1 MSTAKCSPTRSAS
14 ATARSLKEGHSHQE
28 INIVTKKHISRR
40 TFLRGMGVGL
50 SLPLLESMV
59 PAQTPLA
66 KTVANP
72 QIRLGLCFMPH
83 GAVMA
88 NWTPAEQGALKLSP
102 TLLALEPYK
111 DQVVVIS
118 NLVHAMAGPQGPG
131 DNGGDH
137 TRCPAVFLNGVH
149 PKRTDGADIRAGVTI
164 DQIAAQKIGQQT
176 LLPSLELAVED
187 YSGLVGSCDVGF
199 SCTYMNTISWRTPTT
214 PMPME
219 INPRVVF
226 DRMFGDGSTPE
237 ERLGRIQ
244 QQRSILDA
252 VNNQIHRLQGN
263 LGPNDRNRMAEYLD
277 TIREIERR
285 IQISEKQNSNSQLTV
300 PASPSGVPDDWE
312 EHTKLMFDLMALAFQ
327 AGITNI
333 STFMMAREVS
343 YRTFPRLGI
352 SEAFHPA
359 SHHQNNAAR
368 LEALSRINAYHV
380 LLFTHLLERLKA
392 TPDGDGNLLDHSLVL
407 YGSAMSNSNIHN
419 HGPLPV
425 LVAGGASGKMK
436 GGRHLK
442 YPENTP
448 MANLLMTILDKAG
461 VPQESIGDST
471 GFLSEV

>member
-1 MSTAKCSPTRSAS
+1 MSF
-14 ATARSLKEGHSHQE
+14 
-28 INIVTKKHISRR
+28 ITKKHISRR
-40 TFLRGMGVGL
+40 TFIRGVGVGL

-59 PAQTPLA
+59 PAQTPLV
-66 KTVANP
+66 KTAANP
-72 QIRLGLCFMPH
+72 QLRLGLCFMPH

-88 NWTPAEQGALKLSP
+88 QWTPAEEGALKLSP
-102 TLLALEPYK
+102 ILSPLEPHK

-118 NLVHAMAGPQGPG
+118 NLAHKMAGPQGPG

-137 TRCPAVFLNGVH
+137 TRCPAVYLNGVH
-149 PKRTDGADIRAGVTI
+149 PKRTDGADIQAGTTI
-164 DQIAAQKIGQQT
+164 DQIAAQKIGQDT
-176 LLPSLELAVED
+176 LLPSLELAIED

-199 SCTYMNTISWRTPTT
+199 SCTYMNTMSWRTPTT

-226 DRMFGDGSTPE
+226 DRMFGDGATAE
-237 ERLGRIQ
+237 ERLRRIET
-244 QQRSILDA
+244 QRSILDA
-252 VNNQIHRLQGN
+252 VTGQIRRLQGG
-263 LGPNDRNRMAEYLD
+263 LGASDRNRVAEYLD

-285 IQISEKQNSNSQLTV
+285 IQLAEKQSKSNLAV
-300 PASPSGVPDDWE
+300 PGTPSGIPDEWE
-312 EHTKLMFDLMALAFQ
+312 EHTKLMFDLMAIAFQ
-327 AGITNI
+327 AHITRI

-343 YRTFPRLGI
+343 YRTFPKIGI

-359 SHHQNNAAR
+359 SHHQNNPAR
-368 LEALSRINAYHV
+368 LEALAKIQTYHV
-380 LLFTHLLERLKA
+380 SFLSYFLDRLKN

-407 YGSAMSNSNIHN
+407 YGGAMSNSNVHN
-419 HGPLPV
+419 HGPLPIV
-425 LVAGGASGKMK
+425 VAGGAAGRMK

-461 VPQESIGDST
+461 IPQESVGDST

>member
-1 MSTAKCSPTRSAS
+1 VSF
-14 ATARSLKEGHSHQE
+14 
-28 INIVTKKHISRR
+28 ITKKHISRR
-40 TFLRGMGVGL
+40 TFIRGMGVTL

-66 KTVANP
+66 KTAANP
-72 QIRLGLCFMPH
+72 QIHLGLCFMPH
-83 GAVMA
+83 GAVMTH
-88 NWTPAEQGALKLSP
+88 WTPAEEGALKLSP
-102 TLLALEPYK
+102 ILAPLEPHK

-118 NLVHAMAGPQGPG
+118 NLAHHMAGPQGPG

-149 PKRTDGADIRAGVTI
+149 PKRTDGADIRAGTTI
-164 DQIAAQKIGQQT
+164 DQIAAAKIGQDT
-176 LLPSLELAVED
+176 LLPSLELAIED

-226 DRMFGDGSTPE
+226 DRMFGDGATAE
-237 ERLGRIQ
+237 ERLQRIES
-244 QQRSILDA
+244 QRSILDA
-252 VNNQIHRLQGN
+252 VTSQVRRLQGR
-263 LGPNDRNRMAEYLD
+263 LGPNDRNRVAEYLD
-277 TIREIERR
+277 TVRELERR
-285 IQISEKQNSNSQLTV
+285 IQLSEKQTSNSNLDV
-300 PASPSGVPDDWE
+300 PASPSGIPDDFV

-327 AGITNI
+327 AGITRI

-343 YRTFPRLGI
+343 YRTFPMLGI

-368 LEALSRINAYHV
+368 LEQLTKIQTFHV
-380 LLFTHLLERLKA
+380 NLWGYLLARLKA
-392 TPDGDGNLLDHSLVL
+392 TPDGDGNLLDHSLIL
-407 YGSAMSNSNIHN
+407 YGGAMSNSNVHN
-419 HGPLPV
+419 HSPLPT
-425 LVAGGASGKMK
+425 LVAGGAAGKMK
-436 GGRHLK
+436 GGRHIK
-442 YPENTP
+442 YPEDTP

-461 VPQESIGDST
+461 IPQESVGDST

>member
-1 MSTAKCSPTRSAS
+1 VSF
-14 ATARSLKEGHSHQE
+14 
-28 INIVTKKHISRR
+28 ITKKHLSRR
-40 TFLRGMGVGL
+40 TFIRGMGVGL

-66 KTVANP
+66 KTAANP

-88 NWTPAEQGALKLSP
+88 QWTPAEAGALKLSP
-102 TLLALEPYK
+102 ILAPLEPHR
-111 DQVVVIS
+111 DRVVVIS
-118 NLVHAMAGPQGPG
+118 NLAHQMAGPQGPG

-137 TRCPAVFLNGVH
+137 TRCPAVYLNGVH
-149 PKRTDGADIRAGVTI
+149 PKRTDGADIRAGATI
-164 DQIAAQKIGQQT
+164 DQIAVQKIGQDT
-176 LLPSLELAVED
+176 LLPSLELAIED

-226 DRMFGDGSTPE
+226 DRMFGDGATAE
-237 ERLGRIQ
+237 ERLRRIES
-244 QQRSILDA
+244 QRSILDA
-252 VNNQIHRLQGN
+252 VTGQIRRLQGG
-263 LGPNDRNRMAEYLD
+263 LGTNDRNRVAEYLD
-277 TIREIERR
+277 TVREIERR
-285 IQISEKQNSNSQLTV
+285 IQLSEKQSKSNLDV
-300 PASPSGVPDDWE
+300 PASPSGIPDEWE
-312 EHTKLMFDLMALAFQ
+312 EHMKLMLDLMTVAFQ
-327 AGITNI
+327 ADITRI

-343 YRTFPRLGI
+343 YRTFPKIGI

-368 LEALSRINAYHV
+368 LEALTRINTYHV
-380 LLFTHLLERLKA
+380 TFLAYLLERLKNA
-392 TPDGDGNLLDHSLVL
+392 PDGDGSLLDHSLIL
-407 YGSAMSNSNIHN
+407 YGGAMSNSNVHN
-419 HGPLPV
+419 HSPLPV
-425 LVAGGASGKMK
+425 LVAGGAAGRMK

-448 MANLLMTILDKAG
+448 MANLLMTILEKAG
-461 VPQESIGDST
+461 IPQESVGDST